1 MMDYTT
7 VKFIEETL
15 KSLLKEERS
24 KLGNM
29 MRDKDCSMEIYENT
43 LDNCKKL
50 EYSIEQLEKMI

>member
-1 MMDYTT
+1 
-7 VKFIEETL
+7 
-15 KSLLKEERS
+15 
-24 KLGNM
+24 GNM